1 MLCLG
6 YSSLLQIS
14 LQQLITNEVLKQFY
28 SFVLLQAVD
37 YRDFQAEVEYC
48 GCRFQDM
55 ACSLDRA

>member
-14 LQQLITNEVLKQFY
+14 LQRLITNEVLKQFY

-48 GCRFQDM
+48 GC
-55 ACSLDRA
+55 